1 MTNNN
6 GSVSTWISVDP
17 YTSSSRN
24 NSGNFKRDVSDWL
37 PPHEEPIKKPQ
48 NSLIYRNQNSDF
60 FANSII
66 RVFAGEPQR
75 YASEIKDQ
83 KRNQSLVDF
92 FGRGL
97 NAQGPA
103 TNSNPVPHRP
113 FQSSQNQ
120 GSLFDF
126 LGNPFAKP
134 KTSIFPESSSRIALR
149 PICQYV

>member
-1 MTNNN
+1 MINMN
-6 GSVSTWISVDP
+6 SKFSTWMSVDP
-17 YTSSSRN
+17 YESSPQN
-24 NSGNFKRDVSDWL
+24 NSENFNRDVSNWF
-37 PPHEEPIKKPQ
+37 PRHEEPIKKPQ
-48 NSLIYRNQNSDF
+48 NSLNRNQNSDV

-75 YASEIKDQ
+75 NAPTIAGQ

-103 TNSNPVPHRP
+103 MNSNQVPHRP

-126 LGNPFAKP
+126 LGNPFGKP
-134 KTSIFPESSSRIALR
+134 KTSISPESSSNIGQKPR
-149 PICQYV
+149 YVYV

>member
-6 GSVSTWISVDP
+6 GSVSTWISVGD
-17 YTSSSRN
+17 N
-24 NSGNFKRDVSDWL
+24 ASGNRNSYGNFERDVSNWL
-37 PPHEEPIKKPQ
+37 PRHEEPIKKLQ
-48 NSLIYRNQNSDF
+48 NSLNRNQNSDV

-75 YASEIKDQ
+75 NAPTIAGQ

-103 TNSNPVPHRP
+103 MNSNPAPHRP
-113 FQSSQNQ
+113 YQSSQNQ

-126 LGNPFAKP
+126 LGNPFGKP
-134 KTSIFPESSSRIALR
+134 KTSISPESSSNMGNKERY
-149 PICQYV
+149 QYV

>member
-6 GSVSTWISVDP
+6 GSVSTWTRVGDN
-17 YTSSSRN
+17 TSSSRN
-24 NSGNFKRDVSDWL
+24 KSGNFSINVSDGL
-37 PPHEEPIKKPQ
+37 PRHEESIKKPQ
-48 NSLIYRNQNSDF
+48 NSLNRNQNSDF

-75 YASEIKDQ
+75 YAPEIRDQ
-83 KRNQSLVDF
+83 IRNQSLVDF

-103 TNSNPVPHRP
+103 MNSNPALHRP
-113 FQSSQNQ
+113 YQSSQNQ

-126 LGNPFAKP
+126 LGNPFGKP
-134 KTSIFPESSSRIALR
+134 KTSISPESSSIIGKANYL
-149 PICQYV
+149 YV

>member
-6 GSVSTWISVDP
+6 GSVSTWTNVGDNK
-17 YTSSSRN
+17 SSSRN
-24 NSGNFKRDVSDWL
+24 KSGNFNRDVSNWL
-37 PPHEEPIKKPQ
+37 PPHEESIKKPQ
-48 NSLIYRNQNSDF
+48 NSLNRNQNSDF

-75 YASEIKDQ
+75 NAPTIAGQ

-92 FGRGL
+92 IFGGL

-103 TNSNPVPHRP
+103 TNSNPVPHP
-113 FQSSQNQ
+113 TYQSSQNQ

-126 LGNPFAKP
+126 LGNPFGKP
-134 KTSIFPESSSRIALR
+134 KTSISPESSSIIGKANYL
-149 PICQYV
+149 YV

>member
-6 GSVSTWISVDP
+6 GSVSTWISVGAN
-17 YTSSSRN
+17 TSSSGN

-37 PPHEEPIKKPQ
+37 PRHEEPIKKSQ
-48 NSLIYRNQNSDF
+48 NSLNKNQNSDVL
-60 FANSII
+60 ANSII

-75 YASEIKDQ
+75 NAPTIAGQ

-103 TNSNPVPHRP
+103 MNSNPVPHRP
-113 FQSSQNQ
+113 YQSSQNQ

-126 LGNPFAKP
+126 LGNPFGKP
-134 KTSIFPESSSRIALR
+134 KTSISPEASSNMVNKGRY
-149 PICQYV
+149 QYV

>member
-1 MTNNN
+1 MINNN
-6 GSVSTWISVDP
+6 GNVSTWISVGP
-17 YTSSSRN
+17 NESSPQN
-24 NSGNFKRDVSDWL
+24 NSENFNGDVSNWL
-37 PPHEEPIKKPQ
+37 PHEEPIKKPQ

-75 YASEIKDQ
+75 YAPEIRDQ
-83 KRNQSLVDF
+83 KQNQSLVDF

-134 KTSIFPESSSRIALR
+134 KTSISPESSSRIALR